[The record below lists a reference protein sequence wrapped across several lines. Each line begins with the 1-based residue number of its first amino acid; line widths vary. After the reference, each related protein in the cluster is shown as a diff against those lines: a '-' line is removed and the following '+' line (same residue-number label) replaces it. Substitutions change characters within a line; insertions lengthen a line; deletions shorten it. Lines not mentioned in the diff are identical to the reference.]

1 MRIPLA
7 IACLLLSVAL
17 DAQGLPQSPTIRV
30 STRLVQIEVTVR
42 DKNGPVAGLTKD
54 DFTFFDHGKPREL
67 NLFSAESGHAPA
79 NPAQALE
86 LPPNTFSDLPQ
97 YGANAPRSITVVL
110 LDNLNTLYGSAPI
123 PYESKPTWFEDL
135 ALANAKA
142 HLTQFIANLDPRD
155 RVAIYGLAQSLHVL
169 CDFTSDRAQLL
180 AILKKY
186 DTASVTNRESAEP
199 GATHTRAPGLFNP
212 LVDKSNIQLA
222 DVVNETRAGITMAA
236 LQSIAAHVANIPG
249 RKNLVWLTA
258 NIPFSGAAVAAILN
272 RAQIAAYPVDG
283 RGLLSAASPE
293 GPEGTMDEDALNRGN
308 YMPAQSPEPIG
319 IYAMIEMAEKTGGQ
333 AFVNTN
339 DLTGAIRTAV
349 EGSSITYTL
358 GFYLDAASLDGKFHP
373 VKVQV
378 RRSGVQLHYP
388 SGYFAYREIPAPEN
402 ESRLLLTALQ
412 SPLESAAIPLHVRIE
427 HVEQP
432 LPKSLS
438 LSGSIDIH
446 NLRLTENGNL
456 RKGTLDFVTVEQD
469 PAGKILRKSSSRVN
483 LSLSDSQYAACLKN
497 GFSFRQNVQ
506 PEPGATTL
514 RIAVA
519 DPATLAIGSLIIP
532 LSEVH

>member
-1 MRIPLA
+1 M
-7 IACLLLSVAL
+7 
-17 DAQGLPQSPTIRV
+17 
-30 STRLVQIEVTVR
+30 
-42 DKNGPVAGLTKD
+42 
-54 DFTFFDHGKPREL
+54 
-67 NLFSAESGHAPA
+67 
-79 NPAQALE
+79 
-86 LPPNTFSDLPQ
+86 
-97 YGANAPRSITVVL
+97 
-110 LDNLNTLYGSAPI
+110 
-123 PYESKPTWFEDL
+123 
-135 ALANAKA
+135 
-142 HLTQFIANLDPRD
+142 
-155 RVAIYGLAQSLHVL
+155 
-169 CDFTSDRAQLL
+169 
-180 AILKKY
+180 
-186 DTASVTNRESAEP
+186 
-199 GATHTRAPGLFNP
+199 
-212 LVDKSNIQLA
+212 VDKSNIQLA
-222 DVVNETRAGITMAA
+222 DVVNESRAGITMAA
-236 LQSIAAHVANIPG
+236 LQSIATHVANIPG

-283 RGLLSAASPE
+283 RGLLPAASPE

-319 IYAMIEMAEKTGGQ
+319 IYAMNEMAEKTGGQ

-339 DLTGAIRTAV
+339 DLMGAIRTAV

-402 ESRLLLTALQ
+402 ENRLLLTALQ
-412 SPLESAAIPLHVRIE
+412 SPLESAAIPLQVRIE

-438 LSGSIDIH
+438 VSGSIDIH

-483 LSLSDSQYAACLKN
+483 LSLSDSQYAACLEN
-497 GFSFRQNVQ
+497 GFSFRQTIQ
-506 PEPGATTL
+506 PEPAVTTL